1 MCLCASVVLELL
13 DKEMRGGRNDKAD
26 FTRVWI
32 LHQVMELARILFEGI
47 CSRALMQSQKEALKG
62 LEFQNQIAF
71 GKPPAAPVAGK
82 KSASAAQVAFGYVVL
97 TPAGSLLSL

>member
-1 MCLCASVVLELL
+1 
-13 DKEMRGGRNDKAD
+13 
-26 FTRVWI
+26 
-32 LHQVMELARILFEGI
+32 
-47 CSRALMQSQKEALKG
+47 LKG
-62 LEFQNQIAF
+62 LEFQNQVAF